1 MKAKETFAKW
11 FYNGISQDDVTTRIF
26 LIVSSAISVAAFS
39 GTFTNYL
46 LGFDF
51 RLSIYCGIITAITT
65 TYFFKVRKKGKA
77 KNIDGVMLAV
87 SVMFFLI
94 LFWPINGGFE
104 GPILLYFLS
113 IPVYLAYFLN
123 RKSYYIMIS
132 FVYAGLFGMLYY
144 YHFHPEEIIPYA
156 NPDVQLIDV
165 FISILIAGI
174 ILGEFSI
181 YFKEQNNRV
190 KNEIESKNEVIQL
203 QFNALKDLDTYKN
216 SIFATL
222 GHDLRGPIN
231 NAKGLF
237 DLLMDDEISKVQK
250 EDLIKVAS
258 SQMEETAALVENI
271 LFWARSQMGG
281 LHLNNSHFEI
291 NSAIQA
297 VIDGSFNF
305 IRNKKIFIQSNASN
319 LMYAYGDKDLF
330 LIILRNLINNAVK
343 FSNTGAI
350 ITINAFKNFR
360 GEIEIQVID
369 EGIGMTE
376 EQLSKIFVVGK
387 TTDGTKKEK
396 GTGLGLKLCKMFTEV
411 NGGKISVESELGK
424 GTKITFTIKEGSK
437 ADVIGSNFKFI

>member
-1 MKAKETFAKW
+1 
-11 FYNGISQDDVTTRIF
+11 
-26 LIVSSAISVAAFS
+26 
-39 GTFTNYL
+39 
-46 LGFDF
+46 
-51 RLSIYCGIITAITT
+51 
-65 TYFFKVRKKGKA
+65 
-77 KNIDGVMLAV
+77 
-87 SVMFFLI
+87 
-94 LFWPINGGFE
+94 
-104 GPILLYFLS
+104 
-113 IPVYLAYFLN
+113 
-123 RKSYYIMIS
+123 
-132 FVYAGLFGMLYY
+132 
-144 YHFHPEEIIPYA
+144 
-156 NPDVQLIDV
+156 
-165 FISILIAGI
+165 
-174 ILGEFSI
+174 
-181 YFKEQNNRV
+181 
-190 KNEIESKNEVIQL
+190 
-203 QFNALKDLDTYKN
+203 
-216 SIFATL
+216 
-222 GHDLRGPIN
+222 
-231 NAKGLF
+231 
-237 DLLMDDEISKVQK
+237 
-250 EDLIKVAS
+250 
-258 SQMEETAALVENI
+258 
-271 LFWARSQMGG
+271 MGG